1 MPGLIRQTELADR
14 MGVNRKE
21 VTKWK
26 KDGRLVMK
34 GKLVDYD
41 ATVKLLAETSD
52 PARSSIKKSNKSNKS
67 NSGKMSYV
75 DARTNRILIG
85 LAREQLK
92 YQTEKDELVNAQAVI
107 LELKRAHTII
117 MNRLRSISSFIHL
130 DISQIYGVVNA
141 KKQKEVSIIVRKH
154 IDDILKELSEW
165 KPTKS

>member
-1 MPGLIRQTELADR
+1 MPDLIRQTELADR

-52 PARSSIKKSNKSNKS
+52 PARSSIKKSSG
-67 NSGKMSYV
+67 GKMSYV
-75 DARTNRILIG
+75 DARTNKILVG
-85 LAREQLK
+85 LARDQLK
-92 YQTEKDELVNAQAVI
+92 YQTEKEELVNAQAVI

-117 MNRLRSISSFIHL
+117 MNRLRSLSSFIHL

-165 KPTKS
+165 KPT